1 MIEPARE
8 GRTPM
13 DPDAHPLPEPPPPL
27 PPPPAHN
34 PMIDDAPS
42 TRRVLIGVAI
52 ALVLIVVAIVV
63 GRQLLAD
70 AAEIHPQYRHVV
82 PALGAGWR
90 VVAAKDEGVNTGPPF
105 PGAVMVLLGTKGDP
119 TRPAV
124 ELVWRTDDGAPT
136 FENLAASTGM
146 SPLGTTTGRA
156 ASCAAVPDGTTL
168 CYVDE
173 QNKGLQLRANHV
185 NLDEVTQVV
194 DAISFRDDAP
204 VVDTAALPADLQQL
218 ASGRLGDIGLV
229 PNGNADHP
237 GVSSVLYAGPDDRS
251 ALLVVG
257 DATRQE
263 PATSAVTLNWER
275 RSSESSDYFVSTSSD
290 GSIAMWRADGQA
302 FWLRIAGADVD
313 TVLAAARS
321 VRPATPAE
329 WAALPVR
336 PQWDQGV
343 AVTG

>member
-1 MIEPARE
+1 
-8 GRTPM
+8 M
-13 DPDAHPLPEPPPPL
+13 DPDARPLPEPPPPL
-27 PPPPAHN
+27 PSPQVPAHDA
-34 PMIDDAPS
+34 MIDDAPS
-42 TRRVLIGVAI
+42 TRRVLVGAGI
-52 ALVLIVVAIVV
+52 ALVLVVVAIVV
-63 GRQLLAD
+63 GRRLLAD
-70 AAEIHPQYRHVV
+70 TAEVHPQFRHVV
-82 PALGAGWR
+82 PALGEGWK

-105 PGAVMVLLGTKGDP
+105 PGAVIVLLGTKGDP

-146 SPLGTTTGRA
+146 SPLDTTTGRA

-173 QNKGLQLRANHV
+173 QHKGLQLRANHV

-204 VVDTAALPADLQQL
+204 VVDTAVLPADLQQL

-237 GVSSVLYAGPDDRS
+237 GVSSVLYAGPGDTS

-257 DATRQE
+257 DAARQE

-275 RSSESSDYFVSTSSD
+275 RTLDGNELFVSTSAD
-290 GSIAMWRADGQA
+290 GSMAMWRADGQA
-302 FWLRIAGADVD
+302 YWLRIAGADVD

-321 VRPATPAE
+321 VRPATPTE
-329 WAALPVR
+329 WSALPKR
-336 PQWDQGV
+336 PNWDQGV

>member
-1 MIEPARE
+1 
-8 GRTPM
+8 M
-13 DPDAHPLPEPPPPL
+13 DPDARPLPEPPSPLPL
-27 PPPPAHN
+27 PPEPPAHD
-34 PMIDDAPS
+34 PMIDDVPS
-42 TRRVLIGVAI
+42 TRRVLIAVAI
-52 ALVLIVVAIVV
+52 ALVLIVIAIVV
-63 GRQLLAD
+63 GRQLLTD
-70 AAEIHPQYRHVV
+70 AADIHPQYRHVV

-105 PGAVMVLLGTKGDP
+105 PGAVIVLLGTKGDP

-146 SPLGTTTGRA
+146 SPLATNTGRA

-173 QNKGLQLRANHV
+173 QHQGLQLRANHV

-194 DAISFRDDAP
+194 DAISFRDDTP

-237 GVSSVLYAGPDDRS
+237 GVSSVLYAGPADRA

-257 DATRQE
+257 DAARQE

-275 RSSESSDYFVSTSSD
+275 LTSAGMDLFVSASSD
-290 GSIAMWRADGQA
+290 GSIAMWRVDGKA

-313 TVLAAARS
+313 AVLAAARS
-321 VRPATPAE
+321 VRPATPEE
-329 WAALPVR
+329 WSALPVR